1 MAFCTKCGS
10 QIPDGAAAC
19 PSCGQPQNAQQAYQH
34 QQQVPYNAGP
44 SLLTRIYGKPKN
56 TLEKLLVIFSMLFFV
71 FAGLALLIG
80 FIRAIIDGTVTFGGV
95 FDVFLNV
102 FFPAV
107 YHTCIYIFMALA
119 LAVFKNRIK

>member
-19 PSCGQPQNAQQAYQH
+19 PSCGQPQNAQQAYQP

-71 FAGLALLIG
+71 LAGLALLIG
-80 FIRAIIDGTVTFGGV
+80 FIRAIIDSTVTFGGG
-95 FDVFLNV
+95 FDVFLDV
-102 FFPAV
+102 FFLAV

>member
-19 PSCGQPQNAQQAYQH
+19 PSCGQPQNAQQAYQP
-34 QQQVPYNAGP
+34 QQQIPYNAGP

-80 FIRAIIDGTVTFGGV
+80 FIRAIIDGTTALVGEFEAFINTF
-95 FDVFLNV
+95 FA
-102 FFPAV
+102 AV
-107 YHTCIYIFMALA
+107 YHTCIYLFMALA

>member
-19 PSCGQPQNAQQAYQH
+19 PSCGQPQNAQQAYQP

-71 FAGLALLIG
+71 LAGLALLIG
-80 FIRAIIDGTVTFGGV
+80 FIRAIIDGTTAFSGGFEAFINTF
-95 FDVFLNV
+95 FA
-102 FFPAV
+102 AV
-107 YHTCIYIFMALA
+107 YSTSIYLFMALA